1 MKIKKINRWI
11 TFVANFGVIGG
22 LIFLGYETQQN
33 TLQLRAEA
41 SYSIN
46 EALSM
51 INSSI
56 SNDPVLAEIVVRGE
70 QSMSSLNPTERK
82 QFIAHEFDR
91 VNLAIHVMA
100 LENDGLSEIHFPY
113 VEFLA
118 DQFHRS
124 PGLQEFLILVED
136 TWKGSKELYDLLR
149 EEGQ

>member
-1 MKIKKINRWI
+1 MNLEKTNQWL
-11 TFVANFGVIGG
+11 TFLANFGVIGG
-22 LIFLGYETQQN
+22 LLFLGYETQQN

-51 INSSI
+51 VNSSI
-56 SNDPVLAEIVVRGE
+56 ANDAVLADIVVRGE
-70 QSMSSLNPTERK
+70 QSLSSLNPTERK
-82 QFIAHEFDR
+82 QFMAHEFDR

-118 DQFHRS
+118 DQYHRA
-124 PGLQEFLILVED
+124 PGLQEFLIDVED